1 MVGSRQAVLVEVS
14 DRPLGEHAVHWA
26 ADEAALRSLPLR
38 LLYVQAGAAITLPD
52 AEPESRAH
60 TWATHIH
67 ARGETLLRE
76 ARDQALRHHPG
87 LEIDTELAAGRPP
100 RVLREAA
107 RSASLVVLPTP
118 RHAVADSLFTPR
130 DEADA
135 LTGHPACP
143 VVLVREPLPGVPD
156 DAPVAVGAD
165 GSPSARPAVDLAF
178 EEASLRGVGLVAILV
193 RTPRDAG
200 RTDALAEARAD
211 LSESLAAHRERYP
224 GVEVRQDVLVGDPAA
239 MLASA
244 SRHARC
250 LVVGT
255 RRRSGLR
262 EALVASTS
270 RSLIHGTDCPLI
282 IAPAP
287 SAP

>member
-1 MVGSRQAVLVEVS
+1 MDGSRQAVLVEVS
-14 DRPLGEHAVHWA
+14 DRPLGEHAVRWA

-38 LLYVQAGAAITLPD
+38 LLHVQVGVASTLPYR
-52 AEPESRAH
+52 EPGSRAH
-60 TWATHIH
+60 SWATHLH

-76 ARDQALRHHPG
+76 ARDQALRHHRE
-87 LEIDTELAAGRPP
+87 LEIDTELASGRPA

-118 RHAVADSLFTPR
+118 RQAVADSLFAPR

-143 VVLVREPLPGVPD
+143 VVLVREPLSGVPD

-165 GSPSARPAVDLAF
+165 GTPSAEVAVGLAF
-178 EEASLRGVGLVAILV
+178 EEAFLRGVGLVAILV
-193 RTPRDAG
+193 RKPRDAV
-200 RTDALAEARAD
+200 RADALEEARAR
-211 LSESLAAHRERYP
+211 LSESLAGHRERYP

-239 MLASA
+239 LLASA
-244 SRHARC
+244 SRRARC

-255 RRRSGLR
+255 RRRSGLK
-262 EALVASTS
+262 EALLASTS
-270 RSLIHGTDCPLI
+270 RTLIHGTDCPLI

-287 SAP
+287 SAR